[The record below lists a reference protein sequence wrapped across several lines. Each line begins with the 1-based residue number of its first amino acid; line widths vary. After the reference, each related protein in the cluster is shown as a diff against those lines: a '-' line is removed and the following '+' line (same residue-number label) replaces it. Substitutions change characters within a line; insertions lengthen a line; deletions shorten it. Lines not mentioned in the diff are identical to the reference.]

1 MFLFLGMMAV
11 PDIPKDVLDLDVQKH
26 VTAKTDVHG
35 NAVLYQSHRMNA
47 FAKQTA
53 HGGKESNIGRL
64 KVVIILCLIHSS
76 C

>member
-11 PDIPKDVLDLDVQKH
+11 QGIPKDVLDLDVQKH

-53 HGGKESNIGRL
+53 HGGKELNIGRL
-64 KVVIILCLIHSS
+64 KEQVII
-76 C
+76 

>member
-11 PDIPKDVLDLDVQKH
+11 PGIPKDVMDVDARKP

-35 NAVLYQSHRMNA
+35 NDALSQSRRMNA

-53 HGGKESNIGRL
+53 RGNKGLNIGRL
-64 KVVIILCLIHSS
+64 KEQVII
-76 C
+76 

>member
-47 FAKQTA
+47 FVKQTA
-53 HGGKESNIGRL
+53 HGGKE
-64 KVVIILCLIHSS
+64 
-76 C
+76 